1 MRLHSLTVQAFGPFA
16 GAEEVDFDRLGA
28 AGLFLVHGP
37 TGAGK
42 TSVLDAV
49 CFALYG
55 GVPGVR
61 GAARSLQST
70 HAPPSLRPEA
80 ALEFTVRGRRLRIT
94 RSPAWRRPK
103 KRGSGTTE
111 EKAKVTVAEYTGGT
125 WRPITLRPDE
135 AGQFVSDLLGVNL
148 KQFCQVVLLPQ
159 GEFARFLR
167 APARE
172 RRDSLE
178 QIFGTGVFTDVE
190 KWLAEH
196 SAALGRAAGSA
207 EASVLNTARL
217 LAEAARSPLPEAAE
231 EDPDSLVPWAAEL
244 ASATA
249 ADARDAAPITAG
261 AVAARDR
268 ARTAL
273 EQGRSVLERRRR
285 RAAAA
290 AREAELAARAAERA
304 AWDAELAAAERAAPV
319 APLLRAA
326 ENRRVELEKA
336 ELAAAERTSLAGG
349 LAGAPEPRPAA
360 EPAGSVPASDADRLR
375 TAERGRR
382 DEIARLKHLLDDA
395 ERLTALRGEVRG
407 LDGRAAGA
415 RRDRE
420 RLAAR
425 TAELPGRR
433 AELAAGLEELRART
447 GPREAAVEALEAARR
462 RHRAAA
468 DTERLSAELAEAVR
482 RRTAAVDAAQAARDA
497 LLDLRRL
504 RIEGMAA
511 ELAAELG
518 SGSPCP
524 VCGSVEHPAPAEGG
538 PSRPSPEDEERA
550 QARSDAADSGR
561 AEAERLE
568 SSLTERLAAAREL
581 AGGLDAQGAEER
593 VRTRRAALD
602 ELEAAAAQ
610 AARTAERIAALDAEL
625 ERVRAEEARLDR
637 ELAELTE
644 RRAARGAEAERIAAR
659 LDAARGDDPDLP
671 ARVAR
676 LEEEAGL
683 LHAAAE
689 ALDRR
694 TAAAGELHD
703 AEAEAR
709 RAREEA
715 GFPDAAAVRAAERTE
730 AERRAV
736 RERARGH
743 DDELAAVRAVLA
755 DPATAEAW
763 AAPEPDAAALRAA
776 LEAAEAAADHAVS
789 WRDRLQRRARDLAD
803 LRAELDR
810 RLTGSRPARERHR
823 VADGLARLA
832 AGTSPANRESVPLS
846 SYVLAARLEL
856 VVAAANDRLAT
867 MSGRR
872 YELRHTVDKAAGDRT
887 RSGGGLGLRVIDAW
901 TGQERDPATLSGG
914 ETFIASLALALGL
927 ADVAGEESGGTDIGT
942 LFIDEG
948 FGTLDEETL
957 EEVLDVLDR
966 LRDGGRAVG
975 VVSHVAD
982 LRSRIP
988 AKLRVLKSPSGSR
1001 LEQTG

>member
-1 MRLHSLTVQAFGPFA
+1 A
-16 GAEEVDFDRLGA
+16 RLGA

-70 HAPPSLRPEA
+70 HAPPSLRPEV

-125 WRPITLRPDE
+125 WQPITLRPDE

-249 ADARDAAPITAG
+249 ADARDAAPAAAD

-273 EQGRSVLERRRR
+273 EQGRSLLERRRR
-285 RAAAA
+285 GAAAA

-319 APLLRAA
+319 APLLRTA

-349 LAGAPEPRPAA
+349 LADAPEPRPA
-360 EPAGSVPASDADRLR
+360 EPAGGAGPVPASDADRLR

-382 DEIARLKHLLDDA
+382 DEVARLKHLLGDA

-415 RRDRE
+415 RRERE
-420 RLAAR
+420 RLAAQA
-425 TAELPGRR
+425 AELPGRR
-433 AELAAGLEELRART
+433 AELAAGLDELRART
-447 GPREAAVEALEAARR
+447 GPREAAVEALEAARG

-468 DTERLSAELAEAVR
+468 DAERLTAELAEAVR
-482 RRTAAVDAAQAARDA
+482 RRTDAVDAAQDARDA

-518 SGSPCP
+518 SGAPCP

-538 PSRPSPEDEERA
+538 PSRPSSEDEERA
-550 QARSDAADSGR
+550 QARSDAADRRR

-581 AGGLDAQGAEER
+581 AGGLDPRAAEER
-593 VRTRRAALD
+593 VRARRAALD

-625 ERVRAEEARLDR
+625 ERARAEESRLDR

-671 ARVAR
+671 SRVAR

-763 AAPEPDAAALRAA
+763 AAPEPDAAALQAA
-776 LEAAEAAADHAVS
+776 LEAAQAAADHTLS
-789 WRDRLQRRARDLAD
+789 WRDRLERRARDLAD

-832 AGTSPANRESVPLS
+832 SGTSPANRESVPLS

-901 TGQERDPATLSGG
+901 TGRERDPATLSGG

-988 AKLRVLKSPSGSR
+988 ARLRVLKSPSGSR